1 VSEHAIAR
9 AADFD
14 DGAGI
19 GVEDVGDVGSVD
31 PGMPAAYAILAAGFQ
46 NDDGDW
52 HVNIRF

>member
-1 VSEHAIAR
+1 MTEDAIAR

-14 DGAGI
+14 DRAGI
-19 GVEDVGDVGSVD
+19 GVDDIGDVGSVD
-31 PGMPAAYAILAAGFQ
+31 PRMPAAHAVFAARFQ